1 MSPSSTLLQVLTK
14 GVDDRTLEAIR
25 AKQLEKDSG
34 LLGMSK
40 KRLISYPFVGN
51 ECRAIAGYG
60 FQIEPFGGAQML
72 NGAVGRFPKRRIKRL
87 KEGDELMPDEI
98 ALIAGVAI
106 ATILT
111 VLLI

>member
-1 MSPSSTLLQVLTK
+1 
-14 GVDDRTLEAIR
+14 
-25 AKQLEKDSG
+25 
-34 LLGMSK
+34 
-40 KRLISYPFVGN
+40 
-51 ECRAIAGYG
+51 
-60 FQIEPFGGAQML
+60 ML
-72 NGAVGRFPKRRIKRL
+72 DGAVGCFPKRRIKRL